1 LDWAHAF
8 IDIYEKLLTGGSHAA
23 EWRLPRRDN
32 APNRRFWFFEVAC
45 VSAQDLQRDEQYVA
59 RLIKYPG
66 RDGFR
71 VLITEYPSALAPIAG
86 TQQEP
91 RPVEV
96 VLEDRLYPPPES
108 GTWIDWHSSDGEV
121 SELEDSDTG
130 STSQTSEDE
139 EEENEE
145 EEESEEDEHE
155 EEDFQPNRLCQASC
169 DCLSGRENGGY
180 AHI

>member
-1 LDWAHAF
+1 
-8 IDIYEKLLTGGSHAA
+8 
-23 EWRLPRRDN
+23 
-32 APNRRFWFFEVAC
+32 
-45 VSAQDLQRDEQYVA
+45 VA

-71 VLITEYPSALAPIAG
+71 VLITEYPSALASIAG

-96 VLEDRLYPPPES
+96 VLEDRLYPPLEL
-108 GTWIDWHSSDGEV
+108 GTWIDWHSSEGEV
-121 SELEDSDTG
+121 SELDDSDTG

-139 EEENEE
+139 EEE

-155 EEDFQPNRLCQASC
+155 EEDF
-169 DCLSGRENGGY
+169 
-180 AHI
+180 